1 MNRGWTRV
9 GLLCVVAAGLLAPL
23 SAGQLA
29 SRPAAEWIKLLD
41 SPERIAG
48 LHIDDVIAR
57 LQLKP
62 GTVVADLGAGS
73 GSFSLPFAGA
83 VGPTGKVYA
92 VEVDQMMLEHIRR
105 KAAGQRV
112 TNIETVLGKFA
123 DPALPAADVDVA
135 FLHDVLHHI
144 ADRAGYLKQ
153 VPRYLKPGGRIAIIE
168 FHPHASPHRDQPG
181 LLVSK
186 EQAQALMNDVG
197 FIPAE
202 EFSLFD
208 DKWFVIYARR

>member
-1 MNRGWTRV
+1 M
-9 GLLCVVAAGLLAPL
+9 VAAGLLAPL

-29 SRPAAEWIKLLD
+29 SRPAAEWIEVLD
-41 SPERIAG
+41 SPERLAG
-48 LHIDDVIAR
+48 LHIDEVIAK

-73 GSFSLPFAGA
+73 GSFSLPFARA

-92 VEVDQMMLEHIRR
+92 VEVDEAMVEHIRR

-112 TNIETVLGKFA
+112 TNIQAVLGKFA

-135 FLHDVLHHI
+135 FFHDVLHHI
-144 ADRAGYLKQ
+144 TDRAGYLKQ
-153 VPRYLKPGGRIAIIE
+153 VPHYLKAAGRIAVIE
-168 FHPHASPHRDQPG
+168 FHPRASPHRDDPR
-181 LLVSK
+181 LHVSK
-186 EQAQALMNDVG
+186 EQARALLNDVG
-197 FIPAE
+197 FVPAE
-202 EFSLFD
+202 EFALFD